1 MLVADRDRLKTE
13 LLAKH
18 VPLTYLDELERMS
31 ANTVRPLAMKRPL
44 DPEEIVQLRAEV
56 KKAGSQGT
64 WAKRAGI
71 ERTLVNKVLNGKR
84 QPAKNIIRALGF
96 RKALSST
103 HHSRILETE
112 EVRRLLRTQV
122 AQAGSLSAWGRNIG
136 VSRPEISKALWGK
149 RPPNKQMMDTLGL
162 RVVIVKD

>member
-1 MLVADRDRLKTE
+1 
-13 LLAKH
+13 
-18 VPLTYLDELERMS
+18 
-31 ANTVRPLAMKRPL
+31 MKRPL
-44 DPEEIVQLRAEV
+44 DPEEIVQLLRAEV

-84 QPAKNIIRALGF
+84 QPTKNIIRALGL
-96 RKALSST
+96 RKALSSS
-103 HHSRILETE
+103 HHSRVLETE

-122 AQAGSLSAWGRNIG
+122 AQAGSLSAWARNIG